1 MFANIR
7 IVLVNTSLSA
17 NIGAAARAM
26 KTMGLSDLCLVD
38 PKLFPHADATALAS
52 GASDILARATVVA
65 TLEDAVADCALV
77 IGTSARSR
85 TIPWP
90 LMDAR
95 QAGETARVESN
106 QHRVAIV
113 FGREDRGLTNEELQ
127 RCNYH
132 VCIPTDDEYG
142 VLNVAAAVQVLAYE
156 VRMAHLLAAEKP
168 ALLSAA
174 NNKNADIFSDDSS
187 KNNSKNNLETNAEKH
202 TEKSTE
208 KNTEKNT
215 KSTEHSAFNMP
226 VQFIRWDE
234 EVVPHA
240 DMERFY
246 THFEKML
253 IETGF
258 LAEDNPRQL
267 IARARRLFG
276 RVRLDRIEYNMW
288 RGIFT
293 RLQEVA
299 AELKKLKG

>member
-1 MFANIR
+1 MLANVR
-7 IVLVNTSLSA
+7 IVLVNTTLPA

-26 KTMGLSDLCLVD
+26 KTMGLTDLCLVE
-38 PKLFPHADATALAS
+38 PKIFPSAEATSLAS
-52 GASDILARATVVA
+52 GASDVLARARVVA
-65 TLEDAVADCALV
+65 TLEEAVADCSLV

-95 QAGETARVESN
+95 QAGEAVRLESAQ
-106 QHRVAIV
+106 QHVAIV

-132 VCIPTDDEYG
+132 VCIPTDEEYG

-156 VRMAHLLAAEKP
+156 VRMAHLQAEQAP
-168 ALLSAA
+168 VPEA
-174 NNKNADIFSDDSS
+174 NR
-187 KNNSKNNLETNAEKH
+187 
-202 TEKSTE
+202 
-208 KNTEKNT
+208 
-215 KSTEHSAFNMP
+215 MP
-226 VQFIRWDE
+226 FQFLHWDQ
-234 EVVPHA
+234 EVVPHG

-246 THFEKML
+246 EHFEQML
-253 IETGF
+253 LDTGF
-258 LAEDNPRQL
+258 LTQDNPRQL
-267 IARARRLFG
+267 MARARRLFG

-299 AELKKLKG
+299 AELKKAKG

>member
-7 IVLVNTSLSA
+7 IVLVNTTLPA
-17 NIGAAARAM
+17 NIGSAARAM
-26 KTMGLSDLCLVD
+26 KTMGLADLYLVD
-38 PKLFPHADATALAS
+38 PKIFPSAEATALAS
-52 GASDILARATVVA
+52 GASDILARARIVG
-65 TLEDAVADCALV
+65 TLEEAVADCSLV

-95 QAGETARVESN
+95 QAGEAVRIESET
-106 QHRVAIV
+106 HAVAIV

-132 VCIPTDDEYG
+132 VSIPTDEEYG
-142 VLNVAAAVQVLAYE
+142 VLNIAAAVQVLAYE
-156 VRMAHLLAAEKP
+156 VRMAHLLAGQQVRP
-168 ALLSAA
+168 
-174 NNKNADIFSDDSS
+174 DDQ
-187 KNNSKNNLETNAEKH
+187 A
-202 TEKSTE
+202 
-208 KNTEKNT
+208 
-215 KSTEHSAFNMP
+215 MP

-234 EVVPHA
+234 EIVPHG

-246 THFEKML
+246 SHFEQML

-267 IARARRLFG
+267 LARARRLFG

-299 AELKKLKG
+299 AELKKAKG

>member
-1 MFANIR
+1 MFATIR
-7 IVLVNTSLSA
+7 IVLVNTTLPA

-26 KTMGLSDLCLVD
+26 KTMGLADLRLVD
-38 PKLFPHADATALAS
+38 PKVFPSADATALAS
-52 GASDILARATVVA
+52 GASDILANARVVA
-65 TLEDAVADCALV
+65 TLEEAVADCALV

-95 QAGETARVESN
+95 QAGEAVRIESET
-106 QHRVAIV
+106 HKVAIV

-132 VCIPTDDEYG
+132 VSIPTNEEYG
-142 VLNVAAAVQVLAYE
+142 VLNIAAAVQVLAYE
-156 VRMAHLLAAEKP
+156 VRMAHLLAAE
-168 ALLSAA
+168 AA
-174 NNKNADIFSDDSS
+174 GNAQADEQTDQQS
-187 KNNSKNNLETNAEKH
+187 
-202 TEKSTE
+202 
-208 KNTEKNT
+208 
-215 KSTEHSAFNMP
+215 MP

-234 EVVPHA
+234 EVVPHG

-246 THFEKML
+246 THFEQML

-267 IARARRLFG
+267 LARARRLFG

-299 AELKKLKG
+299 DELKKTKG

>member
-1 MFANIR
+1 MFATIR
-7 IVLVNTSLSA
+7 IVLVNTTLPA
-17 NIGAAARAM
+17 NIGSAARAM
-26 KTMGLSDLCLVD
+26 KTMGLADLRLVD
-38 PKLFPHADATALAS
+38 PKIFPSAEATALAS
-52 GASDILARATVVA
+52 GASDILARARVVA
-65 TLEDAVADCALV
+65 TLEEAVADCSLV

-95 QAGETARVESN
+95 QAGEAVRIESEAH
-106 QHRVAIV
+106 QVAIV

-132 VCIPTDDEYG
+132 VSIPTDEEYG
-142 VLNVAAAVQVLAYE
+142 VLNIAAAVQVLAYE
-156 VRMAHLLAAEKP
+156 VRMAHLLAAQP
-168 ALLSAA
+168 ALPGGQVIGEAG
-174 NNKNADIFSDDSS
+174 
-187 KNNSKNNLETNAEKH
+187 
-202 TEKSTE
+202 
-208 KNTEKNT
+208 
-215 KSTEHSAFNMP
+215 MP

-234 EVVPHA
+234 EIVPHG

-246 THFEKML
+246 THFEQML

-267 IARARRLFG
+267 LARARRLFG

-299 AELKKLKG
+299 AELRKTKA